1 MTTLTQ
7 KFNNNTIF
15 RKSIKSQINACI
27 HIGRPTEARCIFSG
41 LPDVAQNFL
50 CLLNVCFAQ
59 LCIHLFTSARIHLF
73 DFFFN
78 LLFDDVLVSG
88 REGCRSSWSA
98 SVPCSMFLCWCLFL
112 LEAVPFC
119 FLSGL
124 FFVALFVFLV
134 LTSSPFRTGSHE
146 QLDFFCNPSSIFV

>member
-15 RKSIKSQINACI
+15 RKSIKSQKNACI
-27 HIGRPTEARCIFSG
+27 HIGGPTEARCIFSG

-78 LLFDDVLVSG
+78 LLFDDVWSRAERAAVVPGALLFPAVCFYVGVFSFWKQFPSVFCLV
-88 REGCRSSWSA
+88 
-98 SVPCSMFLCWCLFL
+98 
-112 LEAVPFC
+112 C
-119 FLSGL
+119 FS
-124 FFVALFVFLV
+124 
-134 LTSSPFRTGSHE
+134 
-146 QLDFFCNPSSIFV
+146 